1 MKNAITN
8 IYLFFQRMMTDA
20 TKSGETSSKR
30 FVGLVGFF
38 MLCIALIL
46 NMILKVEPAAILVEA
61 IMYIVIAALFG
72 TSLDKIMSPRQQSI
86 EENEPKI

>member
-1 MKNAITN
+1 
-8 IYLFFQRMMTDA
+8 MTDS

-38 MLCIALIL
+38 ILCITLIL

-72 TSLDKIMSPRQQSI
+72 TSLDKIMSPRQNQ
-86 EENEPKI
+86 NQEPKV